1 MGQGHYIIHL
11 YFFITMLMIDTSI
24 DIDLSQWLPKD
35 VAEHAAKQR
44 EDHHHV
50 PVPKHGDEELS
61 SMWHTGFSEMHELV
75 MDSINL
81 SGHGEAAPP
90 KSQRENKKHELSVF
104 YVTRLY
110 HIVSFVMILLVIE
123 LKRWKCFLTG
133 QALQSLFITISMF
146 IFSYVIYVVKMNFG
160 TWNYEMNYIRAWLLI
175 EVMYFFNWI
184 ISGIVFLI
192 LSKLVKF
199 HPIVSDEAETEND
212 EDVWNDRQTQDFV
225 VHLKTEFFHFC
236 YMCSLF
242 TQTCIIGFS
251 EYYFIG
257 IFGPRDFTPTTRIIA
272 VITLHRFW
280 TLFSQLVAFHKGEHV
295 RSN

>member
-1 MGQGHYIIHL
+1 M
-11 YFFITMLMIDTSI
+11 
-24 DIDLSQWLPKD
+24 
-35 VAEHAAKQR
+35 
-44 EDHHHV
+44 
-50 PVPKHGDEELS
+50 
-61 SMWHTGFSEMHELV
+61 
-75 MDSINL
+75 
-81 SGHGEAAPP
+81 
-90 KSQRENKKHELSVF
+90 
-104 YVTRLY
+104 TRLY

-160 TWNYEMNYIRAWLLI
+160 TWNYEMNFIRAWLLI

-251 EYYFIG
+251 EFYFIG
-257 IFGPRDFTPTTRIIA
+257 IFGPRDFTPTKRIIA

-295 RSN
+295 RSNQGFLKTMITLIVHVGATVLTIYWYQQGKMLKGQNIYCQLWIKMILVAMCLEPFFFIIRTFVTKKFNEAAHKAGIENFKRVAELEA